1 MSAKQEHHAM
11 IKLIQSAVMGQ
22 YGAALSMLA
31 GSIER
36 ADRETWLAPVAQFPF
51 WHVAYHTLY
60 YADLYL
66 SPNEQAHRPQPFH
79 LPDYNF
85 LGPQSWAPDKK
96 FVADRPYDKNTLA
109 AYAETCRAK
118 AKVAIPLQSEADLA
132 GPSGFSWLNFTRLE
146 LHLYNIRH
154 IQHHTGQLTAA
165 LRRRGAEG
173 TPWVGSAP

>member
-1 MSAKQEHHAM
+1 M